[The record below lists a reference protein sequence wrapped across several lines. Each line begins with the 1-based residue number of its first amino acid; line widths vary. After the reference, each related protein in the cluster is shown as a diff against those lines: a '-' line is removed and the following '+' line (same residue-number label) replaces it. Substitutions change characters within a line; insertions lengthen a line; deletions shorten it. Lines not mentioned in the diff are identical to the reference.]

1 MYLSIYIIL
10 YLSHEH
16 SSTLDFD
23 VQFAQDAYKALQD
36 KDEEVICIEKK
47 KKLFRYRA
55 F

>member
-16 SSTLDFD
+16 IASLDFD
-23 VQFAQDAYKALQD
+23 VQFAQDTYRALQD
-36 KDEEVICIEKK
+36 KDEVVICNEKK